1 MKLLAKIFS
10 FVVGLSVTLGGLICI
25 TWFAGSLLIYCLL
38 DRPMWEEATLL
49 SVTIFIFIWSCV
61 SILRKRSSR
70 SSFIK
75 LSDGDIVDEDM
86 EELKGVLDEIDEELR
101 KARYKNDKEE
111 IKGLED
117 SRKDILNQIEGRQLE
132 ITVEKF
138 RRLRKEA
145 INAGRKIEAEEYSK
159 EIEKHEAELKEHGER
174 IEDLTQSE
182 RIGLLFM
189 VGSAVIAF
197 GFFILMIPM
206 IMLMVTYGLWETWVG
221 GSEWM
226 RSPVTMIAVIF
237 SCLALACVSVR
248 YVSHFFQTRY
258 IRN

>member
-1 MKLLAKIFS
+1 M
-10 FVVGLSVTLGGLICI
+10 
-25 TWFAGSLLIYCLL
+25 
-38 DRPMWEEATLL
+38 
-49 SVTIFIFIWSCV
+49 
-61 SILRKRSSR
+61 
-70 SSFIK
+70 
-75 LSDGDIVDEDM
+75 
-86 EELKGVLDEIDEELR
+86 
-101 KARYKNDKEE
+101 
-111 IKGLED
+111 
-117 SRKDILNQIEGRQLE
+117 
-132 ITVEKF
+132 TVEKF

-248 YVSHFFQTRY
+248 YVSHFFQTR
-258 IRN
+258 